1 MSEVQVKINKKTFS
15 RSKNAPAS
23 VSTLAPVAQDV
34 QAEQQSIAPP
44 PSPAH
49 GGASLREPR
58 ERQSEDLFSDMKMTA
73 DTAPS
78 HGQAPDP
85 TQPGVTVYDLLQH
98 QIRTGSGN
106 KKQQQP
112 NKKQRSEFSDV
123 IASSKKDVT
132 PILGR
137 DKRELLTRV
146 SEYKALFPDEL
157 SSFKVKANADEDELE
172 RALSEMETIVSVGSL
187 QNFLDE
193 AVLTAIGMVEAGSA
207 RYPNMDI
214 TGTSQAL
221 RANPEFFKLCK
232 LCWVKYRVFSAVPPE
247 LQLLMVVMSTAMV
260 CRQQNVKKR
269 EISNILNQPL

>member
-23 VSTLAPVAQDV
+23 VSTLAPVAEDV

-44 PSPAH
+44 PSP
-49 GGASLREPR
+49 SR
-58 ERQSEDLFSDMKMTA
+58 ERQSEDGDIFSDMKMTA

-98 QIRTGSGN
+98 QIRTGN
-106 KKQQQP
+106 KKQP
-112 NKKQRSEFSDV
+112 PNNKKQRSEFSDV

-146 SEYKALFPDEL
+146 SEYKALFPEEL
-157 SSFKVKANADEDELE
+157 GTFKVKANADEDELE